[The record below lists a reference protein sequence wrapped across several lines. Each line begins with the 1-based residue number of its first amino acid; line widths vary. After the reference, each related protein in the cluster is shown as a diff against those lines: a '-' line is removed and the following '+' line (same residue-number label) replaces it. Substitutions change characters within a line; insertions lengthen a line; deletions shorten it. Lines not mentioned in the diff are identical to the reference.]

1 MELRVADN
9 PDKSRYEI
17 EVDGEIAG
25 FVGYRLTANDG
36 HDGLS
41 GHDDQ
46 DDIAFLHTETDER
59 FRGKGIASH
68 LIQATLDSARE
79 RKLAVLPFCPFVRA
93 WIGEHRDYVDLV
105 PADRRPDFG
114 L

>member
-25 FVGYRLTANDG
+25 FVDYLLGVHNG
-36 HDGLS
+36 HNGQ
-41 GHDDQ
+41 DQ
-46 DDIAFLHTETDER
+46 DDIAFLHTETDDR

-105 PADRRPDFG
+105 PADRRSDFA

>member
-17 EVDGEIAG
+17 DVDGEVVG
-25 FVGYRLTANDG
+25 FAEYRLGVDDG
-36 HDGLS
+36 
-41 GHDDQ
+41 Q
-46 DDIAFLHTETDER
+46 EDIAFLHTETDER
-59 FRGKGIASH
+59 IRGMGIASQ
-68 LIQATLDSARE
+68 LIQASLDSARE

-93 WIGEHRDYVDLV
+93 WIGEHRDYADLV
-105 PADRRPDFG
+105 PADRRADFG

>member
-17 EVDGEIAG
+17 KVDGEIAG
-25 FVGYRLTANDG
+25 FVDYRLAAND
-36 HDGLS
+36 

>member
-9 PDKSRYEI
+9 PGKSRYEI
-17 EVDGEIAG
+17 TVDGEIAG
-25 FVGYRLTANDG
+25 FAEYRRGAADG
-36 HDGLS
+36 DGR
-41 GHDDQ
+41 

-59 FRGKGIASH
+59 FRGEGIASH
-68 LIQATLDSARE
+68 LIQASLDSARE

-93 WIGEHRDYVDLV
+93 WIGEHRGYADLV
-105 PADRRPDFG
+105 PANRRQDFG